1 MNKQELID
9 TLKAQYNKNLR
20 KQLVASLLE
29 SEDNEETEK
38 QYKLMNQIFSYV
50 LSQLGWTMAE
60 NAQSWDSTPLDI
72 MTDVFPKINK
82 TKWFKEQHITAN
94 HSIDIVMDNPK
105 S

>member
-9 TLKAQYNKNLR
+9 TLKAQYNKDLR

-29 SEDNEETEK
+29 AEDNEETNK

-50 LSQLGWTMAE
+50 LSQLGWTMAA
-60 NAQSWDSTPLDI
+60 NAKSWDSTPLDV
-72 MTDVFPKINK
+72 MMEVFPKIKK
-82 TKWFKEQHITAN
+82 TKWFKEQHITATK
-94 HSIDIVMDNPK
+94 SIDVVMDNPE